1 MPQPVQYPTL
11 REGAKGDPVKV
22 MQELLSKNGSSLK
35 IDGIFGSG
43 TRNAVKAFQKT
54 NDLTVDGVCGPKTW
68 AKLLET
74 PTNMPAEPE
83 ELTLEQKVDILWEA
97 YIKNKG

>member
-1 MPQPVQYPTL
+1 M
-11 REGAKGDPVKV
+11 KV

-43 TRNAVKAFQKT
+43 TRNAVKAFQKA
-54 NDLTVDGVCGPKTW
+54 NGLTVDGICGPKTW
-68 AKLLET
+68 VKLLET
-74 PTNMPAEPE
+74 PAEMPAEHE

-97 YIKNKG
+97 YIKAKG